1 VNTTTIDWLHE
12 FRGQLVAC
20 DLADQYL
27 LVGVLDQVGPQHL
40 SFIDADLH
48 DHREANSTKD
58 VYLIE
63 TRKFGLRVNR
73 KRVSIPRPLLLAI
86 SRLNDITVE

>member
-1 VNTTTIDWLHE
+1 MTSIDWLQE
-12 FRGQLVAC
+12 YRGQLVVC
-20 DLADQYL
+20 DLADHYL

-40 SFIDADLH
+40 AFIEADLH

-63 TRKFGLRVNR
+63 TRKFGVRVNR
-73 KRVSIPRPLLLAI
+73 AKVSIPRPLLISI
-86 SRLNDITVE
+86 SRLDDITE